1 MPQFPHVLNWNKDGS
16 SSSDGHQDD
25 LINETLPCPGP
36 GLERPWVSRAPGSS
50 HRPHPSDTELAPSPS
65 SETETS
71 FPPIHIRVWV
81 DPSGLQ
87 RDKQLSELEWGLEYE
102 MEEIGPKSRGSKRPS
117 QAPIWHPVP
126 GVVDKAGD
134 PWHWWL
140 LERVFERFH
149 LLRTQAQR
157 SADLFPKDHCS

>member
-1 MPQFPHVLNWNKDGS
+1 M
-16 SSSDGHQDD
+16 
-25 LINETLPCPGP
+25 
-36 GLERPWVSRAPGSS
+36 
-50 HRPHPSDTELAPSPS
+50 
-65 SETETS
+65 
-71 FPPIHIRVWV
+71 